1 MKTQQRKINNAEHNQ
16 QDIEFEFKNIKR
28 RIAADESKLDY
39 NKMSDDELGKL
50 SQKTYNFKFMDTEAD
65 KQFLKQMM
73 VQKLIMARN
82 KSKSIHKR
90 RAGGLRGGDYL

>member
-1 MKTQQRKINNAEHNQ
+1 MNN

-39 NKMSDDELGKL
+39 NKMTDAQLDNLGA
-50 SQKTYNFKFMDTEAD
+50 KTYNFKFMDTEND

-73 VQKLIMARN
+73 AHKLVMARN
-82 KSKSIHKR
+82 KSR
-90 RAGGLRGGDYL
+90 LVRQ

>member
-1 MKTQQRKINNAEHNQ
+1 MNS

-39 NKMSDDELGKL
+39 NKMSDAQLDNLGE
-50 SQKTYNFKFMDTEAD
+50 KTYNFKFMDTEAD

-73 VQKLIMARN
+73 VQKLMRARN
-82 KSKSIHKR
+82 KSQLNR
-90 RAGGLRGGDYL
+90 Q